1 MIRGTRV
8 PKETPMDADRRKE
21 LLRQYKD
28 NPPPAG
34 VFQIRNSINGKVY
47 VSSAPSVDG
56 KLNSQRFMLQAGGHV
71 NRALQAD
78 WARQRPEDFVLEV
91 LEYLKPSSPNASA
104 ITVRQELADLE
115 KRWLEKLR
123 PFGERGYNKPPA

>member
-1 MIRGTRV
+1 MRTAG
-8 PKETPMDADRRKE
+8 PDFRRRRE

-34 VFQIRNSINGKVY
+34 VYQIRNLINGKVY

-56 KLNSQRFMLQAGGHV
+56 KLNSQRFLLQAGGHV

-78 WARQRPEDFVLEV
+78 WAAQRPEEFVLEV
-91 LEYLKPSSPNASA
+91 LEYLKPSDPSLSPL
-104 ITVRQELADLE
+104 TVRQELAELE
-115 KRWLEKLR
+115 KRWLDKLQ
-123 PFGERGYNKPPA
+123 PYGDRGYNKPPA